1 MPQAPI
7 LPAAPAAEPT
17 PIASNPSPQAELPL
31 EAHPIAPPQA
41 DPALQTPP
49 TGQLLLG
56 TDKRNPVFAVY
67 EDDSGERLLVFYGF
81 ELIEIVKN
89 DSADPAFKLLLA
101 RLYNS
106 KVKLSALCESFQVD
120 PKTIRRWGKALLR
133 GDPAELVRVLEG
145 RSACHKL
152 TSAVENFARLR
163 WPDLVAERSY
173 GAVGRLLLEIQSV
186 FGLEISRSGLQS
198 LIRILK
204 GGPAPE
210 PSSLVQEVPP
220 SSLPSPKAG
229 AELPAQ
235 QGAQGPQQTRESSV
249 KSLEQPPA
257 DRAPDSAVQ
266 PSVPAGT
273 PSGNNAHPSP
283 FFPKDP
289 AQSLYWCDHAGVLVF
304 ATALAAISQ
313 VSPTPQR
320 ILSQWMAALLLGAQN
335 IEQTKYL
342 NWEDLELILG
352 EVVRFP
358 TPQRDQLKAL
368 AADPG
373 LLDKLWRFNQ
383 TNLGP
388 VVGSDF
394 YFDPHTKHYTGEQ
407 NVLKG
412 WCPKIR
418 GADKVLHSDFIH
430 TAQGAPIYFE
440 TTDNFADLRQRF
452 GGVIGRA
459 RQALQ
464 WPDQTVPTFVV
475 DRGIYGAEFFEQV
488 AGDPT
493 FHLITWQKG
502 FTAQPWDPAQVMGQ
516 TTITRSR
523 NSSTDVRLYHF
534 EYIERAWEK
543 NALLRQIVV
552 QATDYKGRTIQVAI
566 LTDDLKRAAIQI
578 IQLMFQR
585 WLQENDFKYLDK
597 HFGINQIDSYR
608 SIEYEKLKGQVE
620 DREVKSAARK
630 ALDLK
635 LKQVTE
641 PLKRHLLAEEQAHQ
655 AHQLRAL
662 KGPELAAKLA
672 LESVKG
678 HARRQRTEPASGG
691 AQGRRS
697 TLRDDASGTTQEH
710 RARPQRH
717 RGPSG
722 ANRRDPSPG
731 IAFGSDD
738 PGPDGENG
746 GPVQAA
752 HGCSEDHGPQS
763 FLPSPA
769 TLQESL
775 RQLPGRPRLLPQVDS
790 IPRSDGSASP
800 RNSDSPDA
808 TNQLRRRAQESGHPN
823 AGGDQCPGTGASVSA
838 RKKVEVPAGAT
849 IGDGVEDERGGLK
862 PSAES
867 APAGLRWAGSR
878 QRPAPTPPDGKPLKR
893 RDLNSSVFPAVYP
906 TYSEV
911 WGKTHSFCRR

>member
-1 MPQAPI
+1 MPEAPI

-17 PIASNPSPQAELPL
+17 SIASNPSPQAELPL
-31 EAHPIAPPQA
+31 EAHPTATPQA

-101 RLYNS
+101 RLYNA
-106 KVKLSALCESFQVD
+106 KVKLGALCESFQVD
-120 PKTIRRWGKALLR
+120 PKTIRRWGKALLQ

-152 TSAVENFARLR
+152 TAAVENFARLR

-186 FGLEISRSGLQS
+186 FGLEISRSGLQG

-204 GGPAPE
+204 GSPPPE
-210 PSSLVQEVPP
+210 PSSLVQEDPP
-220 SSLPSPKAG
+220 SNLDSPKAG

-235 QGAQGPQQTRESSV
+235 PWAQAPGETRESSV
-249 KSLEQPPA
+249 KSWEEPHA
-257 DRAPDSAVQ
+257 DKAPSPAVQ
-266 PSVPAGT
+266 ASVPAGT

-289 AQSLYWCDHAGVLVF
+289 AGSLYWCDHAGVLVF
-304 ATALAAISQ
+304 ATALAAISH

-352 EVVRFP
+352 QVVRFP
-358 TPQRDQLKAL
+358 TPQRDQLQAL

-388 VVGSDF
+388 AVGSDF

-407 NVLKG
+407 SVLKG

-430 TAQGAPIYFE
+430 TAQGAPVYFE

-464 WPDQTVPTFVV
+464 WPEQTVPTFVV
-475 DRGIYGAEFFEQV
+475 DRGCYGTEFFEKV
-488 AGDPT
+488 TGDPT

-502 FTAQPWDPAQVMGQ
+502 FTAQPWDRAQVMGQ
-516 TTITRSR
+516 TTITRFR
-523 NSSTDVRLYHF
+523 NSSTDLRLYHF
-534 EYIERAWEK
+534 EYIERPWEK
-543 NALLRQIVV
+543 NPLWRQIVV
-552 QATDYKGRTIQVAI
+552 QATDNKGRTIQVAI
-566 LTDDLKRAAIQI
+566 LTDDLKRAAIEI
-578 IQLMFQR
+578 IKLMFQR

-635 LKQVTE
+635 LKQATE
-641 PLKRHLLAEEQAHQ
+641 PLKRHLLAEEQARQ
-655 AHQLRAL
+655 AHQLRAV
-662 KGPELAAKLA
+662 KGRELAAKLA
-672 LESVKG
+672 LPSSTDTPEDKELNRQMVALKAADLRYETTRLERRKSIEQSHQDIAAIQVQIAGTKAQESRLEAMIQADMVKMEG
-678 HARRQRTEPASGG
+678 QSKRLMDVLRVTVRNLFYQALQPFKKAYDNY
-691 AQGRRS
+691 
-697 TLRDDASGTTQEH
+697 RDDHDYFRKLTQSPGVLEV
-710 RARPQRH
+710 RPEEIVVHLMPRTNYGGELRKAVIQTLD
-717 RGPSG
+717 G
-722 ANRRDPSPG
+722 ANALGLEHP
-731 IAFGSDD
+731 
-738 PGPDGENG
+738 
-746 GPVQAA
+746 
-752 HGCSEDHGPQS
+752 C
-763 FLPSPA
+763 
-769 TLQESL
+769 
-775 RQLPGRPRLLPQVDS
+775 LPGRKLKFRLGQRSEMELKMNVQV
-790 IPRSDGSASP
+790 
-800 RNSDSPDA
+800 
-808 TNQLRRRAQESGHPN
+808 
-823 AGGDQCPGTGASVSA
+823 
-838 RKKVEVPAGAT
+838 
-849 IGDGVEDERGGLK
+849 
-862 PSAES
+862 
-867 APAGLRWAGSR
+867 
-878 QRPAPTPPDGKPLKR
+878 
-893 RDLNSSVFPAVYP
+893 
-906 TYSEV
+906 
-911 WGKTHSFCRR
+911 

>member
-1 MPQAPI
+1 MPEAPM
-7 LPAAPAAEPT
+7 LPATPAAEPT
-17 PIASNPSPQAELPL
+17 PIASTSLPQAELPL
-31 EAHPIAPPQA
+31 ETHPIAPPQA

-101 RLYNS
+101 RLYNA
-106 KVKLSALCESFQVD
+106 KVKLSALCESFRVD
-120 PKTIRRWGKALLR
+120 PKTIRRWGKALLQ

-145 RSACHKL
+145 RSVCHKL
-152 TSAVENFARLR
+152 TPAVENFARLR
-163 WPDLVAERSY
+163 WPHLVAERSY

-186 FGLEISRSGLQS
+186 FGLEISRSGLQG
-198 LIRILK
+198 LIRVLK
-204 GGPAPE
+204 GGPAPAQA
-210 PSSLVQEVPP
+210 SLAEESPP
-220 SSLPSPKAG
+220 CSVPSPKAG
-229 AELPAQ
+229 AEFPAQ
-235 QGAQGPQQTRESSV
+235 ELAEVAQPTRETSV
-249 KSLEQPPA
+249 KSLEEVQADKAPA
-257 DRAPDSAVQ
+257 GAVQ
-266 PSVPAGT
+266 PPVGPGTPAG
-273 PSGNNAHPSP
+273 NNTHCSP

-289 AQSLYWCDHAGVLVF
+289 AESLYWCDHAGVLVF

-320 ILSQWMAALLLGAQN
+320 ILAQWMAALLLGAQN

-352 EVVRFP
+352 PVVRFP

-388 VVGSDF
+388 AVGSDF
-394 YFDPHTKHYTGEQ
+394 YFDPHTQHYTGEQ

-430 TAQGAPIYFE
+430 TAQGAPIYCE

-464 WPDQTVPTFVV
+464 WPAQTVPTFVV

-488 AGDPT
+488 VSDPS

-502 FTAQPWDPAQVMGQ
+502 FTAQPWDRPQVMGQ
-516 TTITRSR
+516 TTITRYR

-534 EYIERAWEK
+534 EYIERPWEK
-543 NALLRQIVV
+543 NPLLRQIVV
-552 QATDYKGRTIQVAI
+552 QATDDKGRTLQVAI
-566 LTDDLKRAAIQI
+566 LTDDRKRAAIEI

-597 HFGINQIDSYR
+597 HFGINQITSYR
-608 SIEYEKLKGQVE
+608 SIEYEQLKGQVQ
-620 DREVKSAARK
+620 DREVKSTARK

-641 PLKRHLLAEEQAHQ
+641 PLKRQLLAEEQAHQ
-655 AHQLRAL
+655 AHQLRAV

-672 LESVKG
+672 LESSTDTAEYKELNRQVEALKTAELRYETARLERRKSIDKAHKEIAAIQVQIAGTQAEESRLEAMIQAHMVKMEG
-678 HARRQRTEPASGG
+678 QCKRLMDGLRITVRNLFYQALQPFKKAYDNY
-691 AQGRRS
+691 
-697 TLRDDASGTTQEH
+697 RDDHDYFRKLTQCPGVMEVRAQEILIHLMPRTNYGGELRKAVIQTLDATNALGLEH
-710 RARPQRH
+710 P
-717 RGPSG
+717 
-722 ANRRDPSPG
+722 
-731 IAFGSDD
+731 
-738 PGPDGENG
+738 
-746 GPVQAA
+746 
-752 HGCSEDHGPQS
+752 C
-763 FLPSPA
+763 
-769 TLQESL
+769 
-775 RQLPGRPRLLPQVDS
+775 LPGRKLKFRLGQ
-790 IPRSDGSASP
+790 RSEMELKM
-800 RNSDSPDA
+800 N
-808 TNQLRRRAQESGHPN
+808 
-823 AGGDQCPGTGASVSA
+823 
-838 RKKVEVPAGAT
+838 VEA
-849 IGDGVEDERGGLK
+849 
-862 PSAES
+862 
-867 APAGLRWAGSR
+867 
-878 QRPAPTPPDGKPLKR
+878 
-893 RDLNSSVFPAVYP
+893 
-906 TYSEV
+906 
-911 WGKTHSFCRR
+911 

>member
-1 MPQAPI
+1 VGGRYSGRMPEAPI
-7 LPAAPAAEPT
+7 LPAAPEPT
-17 PIASNPSPQAELPL
+17 PLAPIPSPQAE
-31 EAHPIAPPQA
+31 PIALAQA
-41 DPALQTPP
+41 QPALQTPP

-67 EDDSGERLLVFYGF
+67 EEDSGERLLVFYGF

-101 RLYNS
+101 RLYNA
-106 KVKLSALCESFQVD
+106 KVKLSALCESFRVD
-120 PKTIRRWGKALLR
+120 PKTIRRWGKALLQ

-145 RSACHKL
+145 RSTCHKL
-152 TSAVENFARLR
+152 TPAVENFARLR

-186 FGLEISRSGLQS
+186 FGVEISRSGLQG
-198 LIRILK
+198 LVRVLK

-210 PSSLVQEVPP
+210 EPSLAAEDPA
-220 SSLPSPKAG
+220 SSLPSPEAG
-229 AELPAQ
+229 AGLAARELAEVALP
-235 QGAQGPQQTRESSV
+235 TRESSV
-249 KSLEQPPA
+249 KSVADAPA
-257 DRAPDSAVQ
+257 DKALAGAVQ
-266 PSVPAGT
+266 PPVGPGT
-273 PSGNNAHPSP
+273 PSGNNTHSSP

-289 AQSLYWCDHAGVLVF
+289 AESLYWCDHAGVLVF

-313 VSPTPQR
+313 VSPMPQR
-320 ILSQWMAALLLGAQN
+320 ILAQWMAALLLGAQN

-352 EVVRFP
+352 AVVRFP

-373 LLDKLWRFNQ
+373 LLEKLWRFNQ

-388 VVGSDF
+388 AVGSDF

-502 FTAQPWDPAQVMGQ
+502 FTAQPWDRTQVMGQ
-516 TTITRSR
+516 TTITRYR

-534 EYIERAWEK
+534 EYIERPGE
-543 NALLRQIVV
+543 NHPRLRQIVV
-552 QATDYKGRTIQVAI
+552 QATDDKGRIIQVAI
-566 LTDDLKRAAIQI
+566 LTDDLQRAAIEI
-578 IQLMFQR
+578 IKLMFQR

-597 HFGINQIDSYR
+597 HFGINQITSYR
-608 SIEYEKLKGQVE
+608 SIEYEQLKGQVE
-620 DREVKSAARK
+620 DRQVKSATRK

-635 LKQVTE
+635 LKQVAE
-641 PLKRHLLAEEQAHQ
+641 PLKRQLLAEEQAHQ
-655 AHQLRAL
+655 AHQLRAV
-662 KGPELAAKLA
+662 KGSELAAKLA
-672 LESVKG
+672 LESSTDKPQYKEL
-678 HARRQRTEPASGG
+678 RRQVAALKTADLRYETTRLERRKSIEQAHQQIAAIQVEIAGTK
-691 AQGRRS
+691 AQESRLEAMIQAHMVKMEGQCKRLMDVLRV
-697 TLRDDASGTTQEH
+697 TVRNLFYQALQPFKKAYDNYRDDHDYFRKLTQCPGVMEVRAQEIVIHLMPRTNYGGELRKAVIQTLDATNALGLEH
-710 RARPQRH
+710 P
-717 RGPSG
+717 
-722 ANRRDPSPG
+722 
-731 IAFGSDD
+731 
-738 PGPDGENG
+738 
-746 GPVQAA
+746 
-752 HGCSEDHGPQS
+752 C
-763 FLPSPA
+763 
-769 TLQESL
+769 
-775 RQLPGRPRLLPQVDS
+775 LPGRKLKFRLGQ
-790 IPRSDGSASP
+790 RSEMELKM
-800 RNSDSPDA
+800 N
-808 TNQLRRRAQESGHPN
+808 
-823 AGGDQCPGTGASVSA
+823 
-838 RKKVEVPAGAT
+838 VEA
-849 IGDGVEDERGGLK
+849 
-862 PSAES
+862 
-867 APAGLRWAGSR
+867 
-878 QRPAPTPPDGKPLKR
+878 
-893 RDLNSSVFPAVYP
+893 
-906 TYSEV
+906 
-911 WGKTHSFCRR
+911 